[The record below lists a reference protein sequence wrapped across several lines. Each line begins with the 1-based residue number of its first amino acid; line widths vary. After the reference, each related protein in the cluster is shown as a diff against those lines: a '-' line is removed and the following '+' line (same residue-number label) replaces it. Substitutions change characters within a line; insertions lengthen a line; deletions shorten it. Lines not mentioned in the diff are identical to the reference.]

1 MHDFWKELCESYF
14 KQDISQVTSCQTNMK
29 ISLHCKQKIH
39 TFIDNIKMKNVNYA
53 CLYIHPNRYSM
64 TYSFRK
70 IKYNS

>member
-39 TFIDNIKMKNVNYA
+39 TFIDINIVDQQYKNEK
-53 CLYIHPNRYSM
+53 CKLCMSIHTPR
-64 TYSFRK
+64 
-70 IKYNS
+70 